1 MKNQWMVVLLLAGLC
16 VGFTACEMP
25 WDDDDDAMGTST
37 VQGNVSSF
45 SSGGI
50 KLSFY
55 PAVKE
60 PLLERAWGAV
70 SDLLVSPAQAAGLG
84 GLVVELRG
92 AGRSA
97 TTADDG
103 SFVISGVPRGAFTL
117 VVRSGDREVTYPLAV
132 EDDVTI
138 TLNGIRVS
146 DDAAGTPVLNVSRV
160 QVTDTVTKQVLVSTS
175 VSNSSPLPAIPPLE
189 TRRETTSGSTGT
201 SSSSTSGSS
210 TSSSASG
217 SSSGGSTSGGSSSG
231 STSSSG
237 GLQESDSGV
246 TPPSGGTSS
255 GTGSGTGSSG
265 GGEFVEVSS

>member
-1 MKNQWMVVLLLAGLC
+1 MKKLWIAALLLVGVC
-16 VGFTACEMP
+16 VGFTGCEMP
-25 WDDDDDAMGTST
+25 WDDDDGEMGTST

-55 PAVKE
+55 PAAKV
-60 PLLERAWGAV
+60 PLLERAWSVA
-70 SDLLVSPAQAAGLG
+70 SDLLVAPAQAAGLG
-84 GLVVELRG
+84 GLIVELRG
-92 AGRSA
+92 AGRSV

-103 SFVISGVPRGAFTL
+103 SFVISGVPKGTFTL

-146 DDAAGTPVLNVSRV
+146 EDAAGTPVLNISRV
-160 QVTDTVTKQVLVSTS
+160 QVTDTETKRVLVSTS

-201 SSSSTSGSS
+201 SSSSTAGSS
-210 TSSSASG
+210 TSSGSG
-217 SSSGGSTSGGSSSG
+217 SSSSGGSSAGGTSSGGSSS
-231 STSSSG
+231 SG
-237 GLQESDSGV
+237 GIQESDSGV